1 MKKILNLI
9 IFLGV
14 FYTSNAQSEFKI
26 SDTLTVSNIN
36 KSEVFESWLEF
47 IAVNFKS
54 ANNVIQ
60 YQNKERGKIILKGD
74 FNDEFRTNFT
84 LSLGLTEN
92 GWNYTFANIK
102 SLQYEYDY
110 IKGDSDCYTKQCRT
124 NIKKWKE
131 STVGNFNVL
140 IKNIINTMGLPE
152 DKTK

>member
-84 LSLGLTEN
+84 LSLTLTEN

-102 SLQYEYDY
+102 SLQYDYDY
-110 IKGDSDCYTKQCRT
+110 QKGESDCHTKLCRT

-131 STVGNFNVL
+131 STNNNFNL
-140 IKNIINTMGLPE
+140 MIKNISSITL
-152 DKTK
+152 KK